1 MCAFAISTIV
11 FVLEGV
17 ARAFNCTCASDLGG
31 HRSSRSRRYNCTLSV
46 HQLVENS
53 DFSFCLDNEA
63 LSDTSLYSSTKL
75 KLVL

>member
-1 MCAFAISTIV
+1 MSSLISTVV
-11 FVLEGV
+11 FVLKGL
-17 ARAFNCTCASDLGG
+17 ARAFNCTCVSVLGSD
-31 HRSSRSRRYNCTLSV
+31 RSSRSRRYNCTLSV

-75 KLVL
+75 KLAL